1 MTSAH
6 IIYIPCVLLAG
17 IAIGYLV
24 GIRAARAE
32 AARRKQGG
40 ADEDDDD
47 L

>member
-1 MTSAH
+1 VTSAH

-17 IAIGYLV
+17 IAIGWLV

-32 AARRKQGG
+32 ALRRKQAGENP
-40 ADEDDDD
+40 EDDD